1 MKTEFV
7 PIDWALDTNIYE
19 VNLRQY
25 TIEGTINA
33 FRQHMPRLKDM
44 GVDVLWFMP
53 LTPISQKHRKGSL
66 GSYYACSSYTKINP
80 EYGTDEDF
88 LELVKESH
96 ALGLKVII
104 DWVANHTGCDHE
116 WTSMYPD
123 FYKKNSEGEFYD
135 QHGWDDVID
144 LDYTNPNL
152 RNEMIE
158 SMRHW
163 ITKFNIDGFRC
174 DMAML
179 TPVDFWHEA
188 RQALQ
193 ETKNLFWLAELDPL
207 DNLDYMNVFDSA
219 YTWRWM
225 NAAKQTKDEGAQ
237 QIHHLKYVLSQYLNE
252 LPQTACP
259 AWFTS
264 NHDENSW
271 NGTEYEKYGEMAIP
285 LAVFSATWKG
295 VPLIYSGQE
304 LPNQKRL
311 KFFDKDII
319 EWNENPSL
327 HDFYKQIL
335 NLRKAVP
342 AFKSTPAPE
351 NCTFLGNSV
360 DHHVL
365 SFMRKDD
372 ESVAIIAINLS
383 PYHLD
388 HVELTLNNQLGSFT
402 EYFSSAVKE
411 VTGHLYINLPAWSYQ
426 IWIKE

>member
-7 PIDWALDTNIYE
+7 PVNWVLDANIYE

-25 TIEGTINA
+25 TTEGTINA
-33 FRQHMPRLKDM
+33 FRKHIPRLKDM
-44 GVDVLWFMP
+44 GVEVLWFMP
-53 LTPISQKHRKGSL
+53 LTPISLKQRKGSL
-66 GSYYACSSYTKINP
+66 GSYYACSSYTAMNP

-88 LELVKESH
+88 FELVKESH

-152 RNEMIE
+152 RHEMIE
-158 SMRHW
+158 SMRQW

-207 DNLDYMNVFDSA
+207 DSPDYMSVFDAA

-225 NAAKQTKDEGAQ
+225 NTAKQTKEEGAQ

-304 LPNQKRL
+304 LPNHKRL
-311 KFFDKDII
+311 QFFDKDII
-319 EWNENPSL
+319 DWNGNPSL
-327 HDFYKQIL
+327 HDFYKQVL

-342 AFKSTPAPE
+342 AFKSTSQPE
-351 NCTFLGNSV
+351 NCVFLGNSV

-372 ESVAIIAINLS
+372 ESVVIIAINLS
-383 PYHLD
+383 PYHLE
-388 HVELTLNNQLGSFT
+388 HVELTSNNQMGSFT
-402 EYFSSAVKE
+402 EYFSSAKKE
-411 VTGHLYINLPAWSYQ
+411 VTGHLYTNLPAWSYQ
-426 IWIKE
+426 IWVKE